1 MAVAT
6 CSPTASNTAAKA
18 RKVSSMGIVLS
29 KTGPD
34 LEVLI
39 LENGGEWVFPKGH
52 VEEGEDLVE
61 AALREVLEETGVAL
75 TREEHRGH
83 VDTFSFYFDGEK
95 ALKVVE
101 VQCFCIASKPEIT
114 INRGEGFTSG
124 QFVPVSQAGK
134 MLTHDDARAALAK
147 AVATVS

>member
-1 MAVAT
+1 MQSQAV
-6 CSPTASNTAAKA
+6 KA
-18 RKVSSMGIVLS
+18 QKVSSMGIVLS

-61 AALREVLEETGVAL
+61 AALREVREETGIAL
-75 TREEHRGH
+75 TREDHRGH

-95 ALKVVE
+95 AVKVIE
-101 VQCFCIASKPEIT
+101 VQCFLIASRPEIT
-114 INRGEGFTSG
+114 IKREEGFTGGRFVSAG
-124 QFVPVSQAGK
+124 QATK
-134 MLTHDDARAALAK
+134 MLAHDDARTALEKALAC
-147 AVATVS
+147 AAASAPV